1 MYLVTKL
8 RLIGKQIFTSIEN
21 QEDALILDLANIIS
35 L

>member
-1 MYLVTKL
+1 MYELTKL

-21 QEDALILDLANIIS
+21 YEDGFILDFANITS